1 MPFVRLSGPS
11 SRAPRAIY
19 ITRHSS
25 EWSSVRR
32 GRLVLIIAN
41 LLQKR
46 LSPFCVISISLS
58 TCSCLSYVSPGL
70 VSPSPISVLTFT
82 FRIRRRFLLT
92 PWRRYQ
98 HFSQFPGPC
107 FYLPLPL
114 PDAID
119 IADWPVNPSND
130 CYLDDI
136 KNSHIVRRSPVY
148 DISRGKIIHPLEYKE
163 RLTGAIVLVCLSSF
177 LSIFYLCKASF
188 PMTYFYVE
196 MY

>member
-1 MPFVRLSGPS
+1 MTFDRHAPTGTGRCWGVTLYFNRLCILFILVVLVPVPFVRLSGPS

-32 GRLVLIIAN
+32 GRLVLINAN
-41 LLQKR
+41 FLQKR

-98 HFSQFPGPC
+98 HFSQFPSPC
-107 FYLPLPL
+107 LLLTSSITRRHRHRRLAGQSLKRLLP
-114 PDAID
+114 
-119 IADWPVNPSND
+119 
-130 CYLDDI
+130 
-136 KNSHIVRRSPVY
+136 RR
-148 DISRGKIIHPLEYKE
+148 HQE
-163 RLTGAIVLVCLSSF
+163 
-177 LSIFYLCKASF
+177 
-188 PMTYFYVE
+188 
-196 MY
+196 